1 MASPPF
7 VEANVIPSEVACQAV
22 ALRDCWRNPWHC
34 RKLHHAI
41 LRLRCAPLRMT
52 ERLYPC
58 HDLRVTR
65 ALTLPTLAG
74 IANRRQAFAKLRL
87 LTFGL
92 SLLLRLACLLLGTR
106 T

>member
-1 MASPPF
+1 
-7 VEANVIPSEVACQAV
+7 
-22 ALRDCWRNPWHC
+22 
-34 RKLHHAI
+34 
-41 LRLRCAPLRMT
+41 MT
-52 ERLYPC
+52 ERLY
-58 HDLRVTR
+58 DLRVTR
-65 ALTLPTLAG
+65 ALALPTLAG